1 MMVRVRKF
9 NLTVT
14 DIEIYLE
21 ALLYGARRCSSIERY
36 RRHEIMEQAAKL
48 LIAGL
53 VAGCA
58 LVQSA
63 FAQQPDAFAPQL
75 VLAGGKI
82 LTMDGRATVAEA
94 LAVRDGRILAVG
106 SDAAIK
112 PLAGPQTRVIDLAGK
127 TVVPGL
133 IDTHAHFKAAGL
145 GDYVVNLGA
154 AKNVAG
160 ALDII
165 KEFVAGKKPGA
176 WITTGGWHPPS
187 QLVEKRYLTRQEL
200 DSVSP
205 DNPVYL
211 RTVGHFS
218 MASSLALKMAGIDR
232 TTPDPSGGSFERDT
246 SGDLT
251 GVLVETAI
259 PRVED
264 VVPPYT
270 EEDEIRQYTIAEA
283 ALNSF
288 GITSVVEGAT
298 SARDTR
304 ILEKIALAG
313 TATLRVGT
321 MFRPEPPAE
330 LSAWEAIM
338 SGNGATSGFGDDW
351 LKLGGIKIFYDGG
364 MTLKTAL
371 MRDVYPDSHDD
382 YHGIA
387 QQTPERLKQLVSIAN
402 KYNWRVGV
410 HVVGDLGVDQVLDA
424 FEAADKEKSIKD
436 RRFILIH
443 ASLIRPEQMERAG
456 KLGVRIDFQNVFMWD
471 KAATVER
478 FLGKATADRAVP
490 TRTLIDKMGLD
501 SLGAG
506 TDFPV
511 NPINP
516 FLNMFIM
523 VTRKDPAG
531 QIYGASEAISR
542 EQALRL
548 YTSAASR
555 YMFEEA
561 RKGTLEVGKLAD
573 LVILSADFM
582 NVPEDQ
588 IKNIKADMTV
598 VGGKVVFQR

>member
-1 MMVRVRKF
+1 MGRK
-9 NLTVT
+9 TMKQT
-14 DIEIYLE
+14 
-21 ALLYGARRCSSIERY
+21 
-36 RRHEIMEQAAKL
+36 AKL

-53 VAGCA
+53 VASCA
-58 LVQSA
+58 MAQPA
-63 FAQQPDAFAPQL
+63 GAQQPGANAPQL
-75 VLAGGKI
+75 VLTGGKI

-94 LAVRDGRILAVG
+94 LAVRDGTILAVG
-106 SDAAIK
+106 SDATIK
-112 PLAGPQTRVIDLAGK
+112 PLVGPQTRVIDLAGK

-145 GDYVVNLGA
+145 GDYVVNLSQ

-160 ALDII
+160 ALEII
-165 KEFVAGKKPGA
+165 KAFVAGKKPGA

-187 QLVEKRYLTRQEL
+187 QLAEKRYLTRQEL

-218 MASSLALKMAGIDR
+218 MANSLALKTAGIDR
-232 TTPDPSGGSFERDT
+232 TTPDPSGGSFERDA

-259 PRVED
+259 PRVEN

-270 EEDEIRQYTIAEA
+270 DEDEIRQYTIAEA
-283 ALNSF
+283 TLNSF

-298 SARDTR
+298 TARDTR
-304 ILEKIALAG
+304 TLEKIALAG
-313 TATLRVGT
+313 AATLRVGT

-371 MRDVYPDSHDD
+371 MRDVYPDSHDG

-424 FEAADKEKSIKD
+424 FEAADKEKSIRD

-443 ASLIRPEQMERAG
+443 ASLIRPEQMERARR
-456 KLGVRIDFQNVFMWD
+456 LGVRVDFQNVFMWD

-516 FLNMFIM
+516 FLNMYIM

-531 QIYGASEAISR
+531 HIYGASEAISR

-573 LVILSADFM
+573 LAVLSADFI

-588 IKNIKADMTV
+588 IKDIKADMTV